1 MTMTSGPAAQTV
13 ASQPEATR
21 LRASELLS
29 FMAELSQKL
38 AVSVDLTRT
47 LRESVA
53 FVADY
58 LEAEAAS
65 VFLIDANT
73 GEVECRACQ
82 GPVDILGLRIP
93 VGQGIVGRT
102 LASNQCQMVRDVSLD
117 PDFSEQVDGTTG
129 FVTRSV
135 LCAPLSTAQGAI
147 GVIEVINKRNG
158 HLFDEADLAALRLLA
173 APMALALNVA
183 RLAEELVEQNRIR
196 RELGMARRLQRSLLP
211 KRRRGAYPLRAVN
224 LAAREV
230 SGDFYD
236 FFDLPDGRIAFTVG
250 DVAGKGLD
258 ASFLMVRCASLLR
271 WAGKSGLRP
280 SDWLAQVNNELGE
293 AIAPGMFVSVAAG
306 HYDPANHQV
315 IWANA
320 GFPPVLRMAGTGE
333 ITSFPA
339 QAPPLGIL
347 RRLTF
352 PEQSCEL
359 SDASLYLFSDGVTD
373 VRDAMG
379 EPLGIEGVED
389 LLHRH
394 EALAVEARMRALV
407 RDLRALRV
415 TDDITLMLV
424 SGQQALCHAE
434 LLDYRFPA
442 QAGEL
447 AGMRRALAA
456 ALARAGV
463 DAELRQALVLAVDE
477 ASSNIIRHGHG
488 GGASD
493 ALIQLRLQR
502 RGNELVFELLD
513 EAPLVDAR
521 RMQPRDLSECRPG
534 GLGINIIDSLMDH
547 WSLGAR
553 ADGRGNR
560 LEMIKRLDAEGIC
573 DESV

>member
-65 VFLIDANT
+65 VFLLDTGT